1 MLSDQGKG
9 KTDEWG
15 RERKDSTTRQK
26 AYEKSNIKDRIDFIY
41 CQIGKVNLDTLCAHL
56 LLRYM
61 IIKKTCMAVGLIQM

>member
-9 KTDEWG
+9 KTDEWAE
-15 RERKDSTTRQK
+15 REKIPQQDKRHMK
-26 AYEKSNIKDRIDFIY
+26 KSHIKDWIDFIY

-56 LLRYM
+56 LLHCM